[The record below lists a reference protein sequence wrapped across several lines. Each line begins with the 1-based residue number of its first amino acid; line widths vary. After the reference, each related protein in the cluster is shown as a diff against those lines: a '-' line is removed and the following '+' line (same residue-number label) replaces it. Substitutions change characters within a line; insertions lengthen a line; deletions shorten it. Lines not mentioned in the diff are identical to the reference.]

1 MATGPLW
8 FQLYFMRNREVT
20 ENLVR
25 RADLAGYSRL
35 ILTVDNIGATSWV
48 TGERDHLYSYSL
60 EGERNL
66 KNFVGLELPNVPTI
80 ENLQA
85 SFESDLKWSDLEWL
99 RSITPMPLIVKG
111 IQTAEDARLC
121 VENGVDGII
130 VSNHGGHAVQCTKG
144 TAEMLPEVVDAV
156 GERVEVFMDGG
167 IRRGTDVLKALALG
181 AKAVFIGRTMLWALS
196 VNGEAGVC
204 HALEIVRDE
213 LDSAMGMC
221 GVTDVKNV
229 DRSLVVEPNGGRRG
243 DDVAGQLEQL
253 ASLVE
258 RGYLTRE
265 EFDTQ
270 KAKLLGR

>member
-1 MATGPLW
+1 M
-8 FQLYFMRNREVT
+8 
-20 ENLVR
+20 
-25 RADLAGYSRL
+25 
-35 ILTVDNIGATSWV
+35 
-48 TGERDHLYSYSL
+48 
-60 EGERNL
+60 
-66 KNFVGLELPNVPTI
+66 
-80 ENLQA
+80 
-85 SFESDLKWSDLEWL
+85 KWSDLEWL

-156 GERVEVFMDGG
+156 GDRVEVFMDGG